1 MPTQS
6 RRQSKSARSDQL
18 GPDWSSG
25 DRGSSSNAQM
35 QDRLRQAATTDVRA
49 NPLPWA
55 PQNRSVK
62 YQAQPG
68 AQLFQDGAA
77 ATDVVQGRNGSRYL
91 GDCWL
96 LASLAGLAQTQPKVL
111 EDAITDHGDGT
122 YTVRLYRKDDSGSLS
137 AEDVRVEGTLPTT
150 ADGSDAYA
158 QREDPNEIW
167 VVIIEKAFAA
177 WKGGY
182 AGLDAGLPSEALT
195 ALTGQEAKD
204 TFTRNQTPASLGE
217 TFRGNADEGRAMVA
231 ASNPHLDLRS
241 GGIIPGHAHTIL
253 GVQGTG
259 DQAVVKLRDPYAEYE
274 PSGNGARDGIFEMSM
289 EDFIERFDYFSS
301 SGAAQD
307 SAR

>member
-1 MPTQS
+1 
-6 RRQSKSARSDQL
+6 
-18 GPDWSSG
+18 
-25 DRGSSSNAQM
+25 M
-35 QDRLRQAATTDVRA
+35 QDRLRQSPTTDVRA

-62 YQAQPG
+62 FQAQPG
-68 AQLFQDGAA
+68 GELFQDGAA

-111 EDAITDHGDGT
+111 ENAITDHGDGT
-122 YTVRLYRKDDSGSLS
+122 YTVRLYREDESGSLS
-137 AEDVRVEGTLPTT
+137 AEDIRVEGSLPTT
-150 ADGSDAYA
+150 ANGSDAYA

-182 AGLDAGLPSEALT
+182 GGLDAGIPSEART
-195 ALTGQEAKD
+195 ALTGQAATN
-204 TFTRNQTPASLGE
+204 TFTQDQTPASLGD
-217 TFRGNADEGRAMVA
+217 TFRDNTDDGRAMVA
-231 ASNPHLDLRS
+231 ASSAHLDLKA

-259 DQAVVKLRDPYAEYE
+259 EQAVVQLRDPYAEYE
-274 PSGNGARDGIFEMSM
+274 PAGNGARDGIFEMSM
-289 EDFIERFDYFSS
+289 DDFIQRFDYFSS

-307 SAR
+307 SVK